1 MQQRRLGQSSLS
13 VTPLALGG
21 NVFGWTADE
30 PTSFA
35 ILDAFVA
42 LGGNAI
48 DTADGYS
55 YWVPGH
61 SGGESETVIGR
72 WLKQRG
78 RHDDVVIGTKV
89 GWWEKRKGLKRA
101 NIIDG
106 CEDSLRRLGM
116 ETIDLYWLHRDD
128 DETQPAEFLG
138 ALDTLVKSG
147 KVRAVGASNFGV
159 ARFTAALAESEQA
172 GSPRFVAQQPEYSL
186 LNRDIEK
193 DLMPLCVSEGIAI
206 LPYFPL
212 ASGFLTGKY
221 RTSSDKTKSV
231 RGGGAVKHLEGKGK
245 PVLAALDAVA
255 ERHGATC
262 AQVALA
268 WIMAKPAIAAPVASA
283 TSVAQITELMGALE
297 LDVDGRGRGR
307 ARPGERMTRS
317 VATRVVAAAA
327 LFSCCAT
334 FTTASAEER
343 NPFEGNEVAIGI
355 GRTLFANRCADC
367 HGPDAKGKL
376 GPDLT
381 QRWARGASDESAFNI
396 IRNGVAGSSMP
407 PSIAPDSELWAIV
420 AHLRSI
426 SVMPPLVSTGN
437 AERGR
442 KWFADECSS
451 CHQVRG
457 EGGALGPDLT
467 TIGAARSRVS
477 LTTSV
482 RDPSATV
489 ALGFRAVTAV
499 TRAGERVEGVVKGE
513 DAFSIQI
520 VTVGGELAGVSQA
533 GAPRAHASRRVV
545 DAGLRCR
552 GL

>member
-1 MQQRRLGQSSLS
+1 MQQRRLGSSSLS

-35 ILDAFVA
+35 VLDAFVA

-78 RHDDVVIGTKV
+78 RHDDVIIGTKV

-106 CEDSLRRLGM
+106 CEDSLRRLGV

-128 DETQPAEFLG
+128 EETRPDEYLG

-159 ARFTAALAESEQA
+159 ARFVAALAESERA
-172 GSPRFVAQQPEYSL
+172 GSSRFVAQQPEYSL
-186 LNRDIEK
+186 LNREIEK
-193 DLMPLCVSEGIAI
+193 DLVPLCASEGVAI

-221 RTSSDKTKSV
+221 RTITDKTKSV

-255 ERHGATC
+255 ARHAATC

-268 WIMAKPAIAAPVASA
+268 WVMAKPAIAAPIASA
-283 TSVAQITELMGALE
+283 TSVAQITELMGSLALE
-297 LDVDGRGRGR
+297 LTAADVAELDK
-307 ARPGERMTRS
+307 
-317 VATRVVAAAA
+317 
-327 LFSCCAT
+327 
-334 FTTASAEER
+334 ASA
-343 NPFEGNEVAIGI
+343 
-355 GRTLFANRCADC
+355 
-367 HGPDAKGKL
+367 
-376 GPDLT
+376 
-381 QRWARGASDESAFNI
+381 
-396 IRNGVAGSSMP
+396 
-407 PSIAPDSELWAIV
+407 
-420 AHLRSI
+420 
-426 SVMPPLVSTGN
+426 
-437 AERGR
+437 
-442 KWFADECSS
+442 
-451 CHQVRG
+451 
-457 EGGALGPDLT
+457 
-467 TIGAARSRVS
+467 
-477 LTTSV
+477 
-482 RDPSATV
+482 
-489 ALGFRAVTAV
+489 
-499 TRAGERVEGVVKGE
+499 
-513 DAFSIQI
+513 
-520 VTVGGELAGVSQA
+520 
-533 GAPRAHASRRVV
+533 
-545 DAGLRCR
+545 
-552 GL
+552 